1 MTRLALMGGPDVATG
16 YETAT
21 VRMPHVRFTAVVDRD
36 ARAAEASSRIVGAA
50 ITARTFEELITKNL
64 GEFEAVVIHKV
75 EGTVGDT
82 VIAAARA
89 GKHVLVN
96 LPMTSTPK
104 HVDRVI
110 ESCREAGV
118 RLMVGLPLRFMPS
131 QQAVKAAVD
140 AGKLGDPGLLRIHAW
155 GVSETRSKDIL
166 RTQTINSI
174 DLALWMLPGFPTT
187 VYAVGRDG
195 YVQVH
200 LGFPEGGMALID
212 YASTPA
218 GGEEYFS
225 LSLIGSKGAAYAD
238 DHHNRN
244 LLFVGGMAK
253 AVATSQGAFH
263 LIEPLRE
270 FVTAIEGKRQPTV
283 TADDFKAA
291 LHVTTAAVTS
301 LEERRTV
308 NLTGDAYEPA

>member
-1 MTRLALMGGPDVATG
+1 MITLALMGGPDVAAL

-21 VRMPHVRFTAVVDRD
+21 VRMPQVRFTAVVDRD
-36 ARAAEASSRIVGAA
+36 AGAAEASSRMLGAA
-50 ITARTFEELITKNL
+50 ITARTFEGLITKNL
-64 GEFEAVVIHKV
+64 GGFEAVVIHKA

-82 VIAAARA
+82 VVAAARA

-96 LPMTSTPK
+96 LPMASTAREA
-104 HVDRVI
+104 DRLI
-110 ESCREAGV
+110 EACREAGV

-140 AGKLGDPGLLRIHAW
+140 AGKLGDPGLLRIHVW
-155 GVSETRSKDIL
+155 GASETSSEDIL
-166 RTQTINSI
+166 RTQAINGI
-174 DLALWMLPGFPTT
+174 DLALWMFPGFPTT

-200 LGFPEGGMALID
+200 LGFPNGGMALID
-212 YASTPA
+212 YASTLA
-218 GGEEYFS
+218 GAEEYFS

-244 LLFVGGMAK
+244 LLFVGAMAN

-263 LIEPLRE
+263 LIEQLRE
-270 FVTAIEGKRQPTV
+270 FVTAIEGKMQPTV
-283 TADDFKAA
+283 SADDFKAA
-291 LHVTTAAVTS
+291 LQVTVAAVTS
-301 LEERRTV
+301 LEDRRTV
-308 NLTGDAYEPA
+308 KLTGGAYEPA

>member
-1 MTRLALMGGPDVATG
+1 MIELALMGGPDVAAL

-36 ARAAEASSRIVGAA
+36 AGAAEESARILGAA
-50 ITARTFEELITKNL
+50 ITARSFEGLITKNL
-64 GEFEAVVIHKV
+64 DAFDAVAIHKV

-82 VIAAARA
+82 AVTAARA

-96 LPMTSTPK
+96 LPMASTARK
-104 HVDRVI
+104 ADRVI
-110 ESCREAGV
+110 DACRGAGV
-118 RLMVGLPLRFMPS
+118 RLMVGQPLRFMPS

-140 AGKLGDPGLLRIHAW
+140 AGKLGDPGLLRIHVW
-155 GVSETRSKDIL
+155 GACETSSEDIL
-166 RTQTINSI
+166 KTQTINSI
-174 DLALWMLPGFPTT
+174 DLALWMLPGSPTT

-200 LGFPEGGMALID
+200 LGFPAGGMALID

-218 GGEEYFS
+218 CGEEYFS

-244 LLFVGGMAK
+244 LLFVGGMAR
-253 AVATSQGAFH
+253 ACTASQGAFH
-263 LIEPLRE
+263 LIDQLRE
-270 FVTAIEGKRQPTV
+270 FARAIAGQRQPSV
-283 TADDFKAA
+283 TGDDFKAA
-291 LHVTTAAVTS
+291 LQVTLAAVTS
-301 LEERRTV
+301 LEDRRTV
-308 NLTGDAYEPA
+308 RLTGGAYGPA